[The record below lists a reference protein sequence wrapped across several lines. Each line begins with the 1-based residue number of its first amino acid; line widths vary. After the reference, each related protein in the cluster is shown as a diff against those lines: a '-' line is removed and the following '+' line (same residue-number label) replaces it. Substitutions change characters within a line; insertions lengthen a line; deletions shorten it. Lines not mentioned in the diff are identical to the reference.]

1 MAQPIYT
8 RGGTAGI
15 DLEPFVDGQILFDKD
30 RTRILL
36 DAYVDGTLTRIV
48 MTEKDT
54 FNGTTAEWN
63 ALTSEQ
69 KEIFTYVHLTDDYE
83 FKSAVFVGATE
94 DSDGSAGLVP
104 GPLIADRNKIL
115 SGSGEWVDHIID
127 DNLDSS
133 SENPVQNRTITNAL
147 SGKLNSSL
155 KGAANGLAELDN
167 TGKIPASQ
175 LPGTLNLL
183 EKYPTVSDFPAVGDD
198 YTLYVAE
205 DTNFVYRWTGSDYV
219 QIDASIQIGETSQTA
234 FRGDHGKVAY
244 DHAYANKGIALSSG
258 LYKITTNSEGHVS
271 AGTAVTKSDIT
282 DLGIPGSASE
292 YSITDFTGAIS
303 DLGNFVGETAKGE
316 LVSNFMVTDTNNV
329 FGLGSG
335 ATVRGSIQYTNAY
348 DGTNDVGGN
357 GFIYTSNSVSPI
369 FIEITGITSFTLLK
383 QNIVTPTKEDIGLG
397 NVENLNYKKMFTYS
411 TSEPTGVWNGCV
423 WVAST

>member
-1 MAQPIYT
+1 MAKPTFT

-15 DLEPFVDGQILFDKD
+15 DLEPLVDGQILFDKD

-36 DAYVDGTLTRIV
+36 DAYIDGTLTRLV

-54 FNGTTAEWN
+54 FNGTKAEWD
-63 ALTSEQ
+63 ALTNAQ
-69 KEIFTYVHLTDDYE
+69 KEIFTYVNITDDYE
-83 FKSAVFVGATE
+83 FKSAVFVGATAQ
-94 DSDGSAGLVP
+94 SDGEAGLVP
-104 GPLIADRNKIL
+104 EPKIADRNKIL
-115 SGSGEWVDHIID
+115 CGNGQWVDHIID
-127 DNLDSS
+127 ANLDSS

-155 KGAANGLAELDN
+155 KGVANGLAELDN

-175 LPGTLNLL
+175 LPGGVNLL
-183 EKYPTVSDFPAVGDD
+183 EKYPTVNDFPAVGDD
-198 YTLYVAE
+198 YTMYVAE

-244 DHAYANKGIALSSG
+244 DHAYTNKGIALANG
-258 LYKITTNSEGHVS
+258 LYKITTNSEGHVTV
-271 AGTAVTKSDIT
+271 GTTVTKSDII
-282 DLGIPGSASE
+282 DLGIPGSVTE
-292 YSITDFTGAIS
+292 YSVTDVSGAIS
-303 DLGNFVGETAKGE
+303 DLSDFVSKSAKGK
-316 LVSNFMVTDTNNV
+316 LVSNFIITDTNNI

-348 DGTNDVGGN
+348 DGTNEVGGN
-357 GFIYTSNSVSPI
+357 GVIYTSSSINPI
-369 FIEITGITSFTLLK
+369 FIKIAGTSSFTLTK
-383 QNIVTPTKEDIGLG
+383 QNIVTPTKADIGLG
-397 NVENLNYKKMFTYS
+397 NVENLDYKKMFTYS
-411 TSEPTGVWNGCV
+411 ASEPSGVWNGCV